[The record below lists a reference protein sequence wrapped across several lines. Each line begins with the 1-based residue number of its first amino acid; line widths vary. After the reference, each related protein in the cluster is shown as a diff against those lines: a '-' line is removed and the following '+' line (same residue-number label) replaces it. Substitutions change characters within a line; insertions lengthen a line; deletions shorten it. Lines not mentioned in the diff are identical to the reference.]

1 MDEDLNMGLPNE
13 QIQLAVRA
21 GLKLGASELQVQRS
35 NHLATLPE
43 PLLIY
48 YEDSEWSLSGL
59 LSELKNKGKLQLGNP
74 KSGHGGLRD
83 WPLKRAFHYK
93 V

>member
-1 MDEDLNMGLPNE
+1 MDEDLNTGLPDE

-21 GLKLGASELQVQRS
+21 GLKLGASQLQVQRS
-35 NHLATLPE
+35 NHLATLP

-48 YEDSEWSLSGL
+48 YKDSEWSLSGHL
-59 LSELKNKGKLQLGNP
+59 RELKNKGKAQLGNP
-74 KSGHGGLRD
+74 KSGRGGLRD

-93 V
+93 I